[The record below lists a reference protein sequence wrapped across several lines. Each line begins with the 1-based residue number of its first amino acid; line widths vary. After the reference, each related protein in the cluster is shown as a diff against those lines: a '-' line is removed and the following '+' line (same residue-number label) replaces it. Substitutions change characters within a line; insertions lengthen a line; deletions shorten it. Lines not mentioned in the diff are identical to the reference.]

1 MKISSNINKDV
12 EFVLI
17 DNKTLKRRIKELGK
31 QITKDYKGKKP
42 VLLCLLKGSLHFM
55 TALSES
61 ISLPIEYE
69 CLKASSYANTV
80 STGKVSVLINM
91 LGSIKDKDVI
101 IVEDI
106 VDTGHTMKNIIEIVK
121 NEGAA
126 SVEIA
131 TMLNKEARREV
142 EGINPKYIGFEI
154 PDYFVIGFGLD
165 YNEYY
170 RNLPYVGVLKE
181 EVYKNNEQ

>member
-17 DNKTLKRRIKELGK
+17 DNKTLKKRIKELAR
-31 QITKDYKGKKP
+31 QLSKDYKDKKP
-42 VLLCLLKGSLHFM
+42 VLLCLLKGSLHFI
-55 TALSES
+55 TALAENMT
-61 ISLPIEYE
+61 IPVEYE
-69 CLKASSYANTV
+69 CLKISSYANTQ
-80 STGKVSVLINM
+80 STGKVTVLSQMLKPIKGKDVLI
-91 LGSIKDKDVI
+91 I
-101 IVEDI
+101 EDI
-106 VDTGHTMKNIIEIVK
+106 VDTGHTIKKVIEILEE
-121 NEGAA
+121 EGVA
-126 SVEIA
+126 SAEIV

-154 PDYFVIGFGLD
+154 PDYFVIGYGLD

-170 RNLPYVGVLKE
+170 RNLPYIGVLKE

>member
-12 EFVLI
+12 DFVLI
-17 DNKTLKRRIKELGK
+17 DNKSLKRRIKELAK
-31 QITKDYKGKKP
+31 EITKDYKGKKP

-55 TALSES
+55 TDLAEN
-61 ISLPIEYE
+61 ITIPIEYE
-69 CLKASSYANTV
+69 CLKASSYSNTL
-80 STGKVSVLINM
+80 STGKVSIMINM
-91 LGSIKDKDVI
+91 LNSIKGKDVI
-101 IVEDI
+101 VVEDI
-106 VDTGHTMKNIIEIVK
+106 VDTGHTMKNILAILEK
-121 NEGAA
+121 EGAA
-126 SVEIA
+126 SIEIA
-131 TMLNKEARREV
+131 TMLNKQARREV

-170 RNLPYVGVLKE
+170 RNLPYIGVLKE

>member
-12 EFVLI
+12 DFVLI
-17 DNKTLKRRIKELGK
+17 DNKTLKKRIKELAK
-31 QITKDYKGKKP
+31 EIEKDYKGKTP

-55 TALSES
+55 TELAEN
-61 ISLPIEYE
+61 INIPIQYE
-69 CLKASSYANTV
+69 CLKASSYSNTV
-80 STGKVSVLINM
+80 STGKVSVLVNM
-91 LGSIKDKDVI
+91 LNSVKGKDVI

-106 VDTGHTMKNIIEIVK
+106 VDTGHTMKNIIEILG
-121 NEGAA
+121 NEGVQ

-131 TMLNKEARREV
+131 TMLNKQARREV
-142 EGINPKYIGFEI
+142 EGINPKYVGFEI

-170 RNLPYVGVLKE
+170 RNLPYIGVLKE

>member
-12 EFVLI
+12 DFVLL
-17 DNKTLKRRIKELGK
+17 DNKTLRKRIKELGK

-42 VLLCLLKGSLHFM
+42 VILCFLKGSLHFM
-55 TALSES
+55 TALAES

-106 VDTGHTMKNIIEIVK
+106 VDTGHTMKNILGILEK
-121 NEGAA
+121 EGVA

-131 TMLNKEARREV
+131 TLLNKQARREV

-154 PDYFVIGFGLD
+154 EDYFVIGFGLD

-170 RNLPYVGVLKE
+170 RNLPYVGVLKK
-181 EVYKNNEQ
+181 EVYLNNEQ

>member
-17 DNKTLKRRIKELGK
+17 DNKSLKKRTKEIGK

-42 VLLCLLKGSLHFM
+42 VMLCLLKGSLHFM
-55 TALSES
+55 TGLCEA
-61 ISLPIEYE
+61 ITLPIEYE

-80 STGKVSVLINM
+80 STGKVSILVNMINSVK
-91 LGSIKDKDVI
+91 GKDVI

-106 VDTGHTMKNIIEIVK
+106 VDTGHTIKNIMEFLEK
-121 NEGAA
+121 EGAA
-126 SVEIA
+126 SIEIA
-131 TMLNKEARREV
+131 TMLNKQARREV
-142 EGINPKYIGFEI
+142 EGINPKYVGFEI
-154 PDYFVIGFGLD
+154 PDYFVIGYGLD

-181 EVYKNNEQ
+181 EVYKNNER

>member
-17 DNKTLKRRIKELGK
+17 DKKQLKKRIKELGK

-42 VLLCLLKGSLHFM
+42 LLLCLLKGSLHFI
-55 TALSES
+55 TELAEN
-61 ISLPIEYE
+61 ITLPVEYE
-69 CLKASSYANTV
+69 CLKISSYANTV
-80 STGKVSVLINM
+80 STGKVTILSQM
-91 LGSIKDKDVI
+91 LKPIEGKDVV

-106 VDTGHTMKNIIEIVK
+106 VDTGHTIKAVMELLR
-121 NEGAA
+121 EQGAA
-126 SVEIA
+126 SLEIV

-142 EGINPKYIGFEI
+142 EGIKPKYIGFEI
-154 PDYFVIGFGLD
+154 PDYFVIGYGLD

-170 RNLPYVGVLKE
+170 RNLPYIGVLKE
-181 EVYKNNEQ
+181 EVYKNNKQ

>member
-1 MKISSNINKDV
+1 MQVDLLKNSNIV
-12 EFVLI
+12 EL
-17 DNKTLKRRIKELGK
+17 ELGK

-42 VLLCLLKGSLHFM
+42 VILCLLKGSLHFM
-55 TALSES
+55 TALAES

-106 VDTGHTMKNIIEIVK
+106 VDTGLTCQKLFEYFKNH
-121 NEGAA
+121 NCA
-126 SVEIA
+126 SVNIC
-131 TMLNKEARREV
+131 TMLDKPSRRKV
-142 EGINPKYIGFEI
+142 NIVPKYCGYEI
-154 PDYFVIGFGLD
+154 EDYFVIGYGLD
-165 YNEYY
+165 YNEAY
-170 RNLPYVGVLKE
+170 RNIPCVGIINK
-181 EVYKNNEQ
+181 K